1 MVEMSFYLWCLLMGF
16 FFFLF
21 FLSYLGLRGCLGEKK
36 QEVGEFWFELI
47 EFEEFLKSLGKI
59 KQICQQTALCTIKEQ
74 IST

>member
-47 EFEEFLKSLGKI
+47 EF
-59 KQICQQTALCTIKEQ
+59 
-74 IST
+74 